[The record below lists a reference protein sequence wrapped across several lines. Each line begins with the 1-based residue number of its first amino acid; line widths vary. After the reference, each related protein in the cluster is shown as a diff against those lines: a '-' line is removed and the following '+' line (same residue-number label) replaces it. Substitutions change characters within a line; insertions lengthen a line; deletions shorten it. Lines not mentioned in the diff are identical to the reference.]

1 MKQHYYI
8 HEDEL
13 SLLSELPGM
22 AVIGISTEECYHTLG
37 KFAYTLGKSITIE
50 TEGPSILL
58 RLDSK
63 DENPLPVVGL
73 LKLDKIPSPVG
84 LPVNLSLP
92 AWSVVSK
99 VEVWAEK
106 ITTETELNTVIA
118 ENTLLI
124 ETESAL
130 RLLICPEHP
139 EQALGLYCDEKEI
152 ENILGSG
159 RYLLKHII
167 D

>member
-1 MKQHYYI
+1 MKQHHHI
-8 HEDEL
+8 NENEL
-13 SLLSELPGM
+13 ALLSELPGM
-22 AVIGISTEECYHTLG
+22 AITGISSQECYHTLG
-37 KFAYTLGKSITIE
+37 KFAYTLGKSLTIE
-50 TEGPSILL
+50 TEGPSILM
-58 RLDSK
+58 RLHSK
-63 DENPLPVVGL
+63 DENPFPVVGL

-84 LPVNLSLP
+84 SAVNLSLP

-99 VEVWAEK
+99 IEVWAEK
-106 ITTETELNTVIA
+106 MTAENELNTVIA

-139 EQALGLYCDEKEI
+139 EQALGVYCDEKEI
-152 ENILGSG
+152 ESILDSG
-159 RYLLKHII
+159 RYLFKHII

>member
-1 MKQHYYI
+1 MNENEY
-8 HEDEL
+8 
-13 SLLSELPGM
+13 SLLAELPGM
-22 AVIGISTEECYHTLG
+22 AVMGVSSEECYHTFG
-37 KFAYTLGKSITIE
+37 KFTYTLGKSLIIE
-50 TEGPSILL
+50 TEGPSILI
-58 RLDSK
+58 RLHSM
-63 DENPLPVVGL
+63 DENPFPVVRL
-73 LKLDKIPSPVG
+73 LKLVKMPSPIG
-84 LPVNLSLP
+84 SAINLALP

-99 VEVWAEK
+99 IEVWAEK
-106 ITTETELNTVIA
+106 MTTENELNTVIA

-139 EQALGLYCDEKEI
+139 EQTLAVYCDEKEI